1 MSKSHKSFLDVEEHR
16 KFERVPS
23 ESEVWVRNT
32 TRFAQGA
39 EESDSRG
46 TLHQLM
52 DLSFNGAKLVGPS
65 SAGSADDRL
74 ELLLPG
80 RSGEP
85 ISIIGVI
92 VRSQE
97 VAGSYETAI
106 RFARISVTEQ
116 MKLTELLAEL
126 GEESIG
132 QFKSAP
138 LSPMRKSHALHKK
151 RGLFRRK

>member
-1 MSKSHKSFLDVEEHR
+1 MIKSRKSFLDMEEHR
-16 KFERVPS
+16 KFERVPTK
-23 ESEVWVRNT
+23 SEVWVRNT
-32 TRFAQGA
+32 TRFAQSA

-46 TLHQLM
+46 VLHQLM

-74 ELLLPG
+74 ELLLSVG
-80 RSGEP
+80 SGEP

-92 VRSQE
+92 VRSRE
-97 VAGSYETAI
+97 VAGSHETAV

-116 MKLTELLAEL
+116 MKLTEMLSEL

-138 LSPMRKSHALHKK
+138 LSPMRKSRALREK